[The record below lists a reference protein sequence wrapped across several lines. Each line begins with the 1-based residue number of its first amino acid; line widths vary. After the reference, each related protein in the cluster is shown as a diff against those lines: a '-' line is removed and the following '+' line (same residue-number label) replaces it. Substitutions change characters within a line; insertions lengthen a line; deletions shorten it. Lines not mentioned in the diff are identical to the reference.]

1 MLTRST
7 RKMSHAA
14 ASMGVVF
21 ALLISMV
28 GCGTLKLPA
37 AFDGFTPVSKAEPET
52 APAEKSRGTF
62 EVLMKTRFD
71 KGSKSTQNLEG
82 TVLLQEVL
90 EASGAVKKFKGME
103 ITIYRPVKGAAVPL
117 QMQCDYDSDE
127 DSVPEAENYEIYPG
141 DRVFIQEVS
150 SSKLGKL
157 VSDLSPLER

>member
-7 RKMSHAA
+7 KKMSHAT
-14 ASMGVVF
+14 ASMVVVF

-37 AFDGFTPVSKAEPET
+37 AFDGFAPVGKAEPET

-62 EVLMKTRFD
+62 EVLMKTKLG

-90 EASGAVKKFKGME
+90 EASGAVKKFKAME

-117 QMQCDYDSDE
+117 QMQCDYDSGE
-127 DSVPEAENYEIYPG
+127 DSVPDAENYEIYPG
-141 DRVFIQEVS
+141 DQVFIKEVS
-150 SSKLGKL
+150 ASKIGKL
-157 VSDLSPLER
+157 MGDLSPLDR